1 MGDVWRSSIRKVE
14 INNAHRNFKMQLDS
28 QSTTTALS
36 VPSWK
41 VFGSGTPAGRLLARL
56 YGVDHVS
63 RHSLITYPKLK
74 KLSKPLND
82 EAVQQ
87 TRPQWRNGGNAG
99 TPNAGTQFDK
109 AKAVKMLSIPKVG
122 RRSSGDLLQPH
133 AQVETIPKR
142 KSNRA
147 CKVDVETIHMKR
159 IAYRPP
165 CTKAYTTDQE
175 KERLN
180 EIFTCKGG
188 YALPEELTLPITE
201 ISTDVQWRNQESRR
215 VQTILAKRR
224 AEGGC
229 PQQTDDAA
237 MSLSTSEMVFNDLV
251 QEVKERRYF
260 QIELKKTGFFEQEA
274 LTAVTYEISSRI
286 QKLQKI
292 DPNKT
297 KQLINELY
305 GGDRPDI

>member
-1 MGDVWRSSIRKVE
+1 
-14 INNAHRNFKMQLDS
+14 MQIDS
-28 QSTTTALS
+28 QSTTTALP

-63 RHSLITYPKLK
+63 RHCLVTYPKLK
-74 KLSKPLND
+74 KLSKSLNN

-87 TRPQWRNGGNAG
+87 TRPQWRNVGNAG
-99 TPNAGTQFDK
+99 TPNTGTKLDK

-122 RRSSGDLLQPH
+122 RRSSDLLQPH
-133 AQVETIPKR
+133 TQVENIPRR

-147 CKVDVETIHMKR
+147 CKVDVETIYMKR
-159 IAYRPP
+159 TAYRPP

-188 YALPEELTLPITE
+188 YALPEELTFPITE
-201 ISTDVQWRNQESRR
+201 TSSDVQWRKQESRR
-215 VQTILAKRR
+215 VQAILAKRR
-224 AEGGC
+224 VEGGC
-229 PQQTDDAA
+229 PQQLDDAA

-260 QIELKKTGFFEQEA
+260 QFELKKTGCFEQEA
-274 LTAVTYEISSRI
+274 LAAVTYEISSRI
-286 QKLQKI
+286 QELQKI
-292 DPNKT
+292 DPNRT

-305 GGDRPDI
+305 GGERTDI